1 VILNN
6 REFWFNTNLRGLIDE
21 KGNIYSVL
29 GIARDIT
36 DRKKMEEQSYYTEK
50 LASLGTLAAGVAHEI
65 NNPLAVIL
73 GFTDILLEKL
83 PQDLQ
88 EYDILK
94 TIEKQATNAKR
105 IVENLLSFVRHK
117 EHKEQLVNIN
127 ECIETVIDVMN
138 NTIAINNIEVKKNL
152 QEKLPF
158 VKGDAGELQQVFFN
172 IINNAIYVMKGGG
185 LLTISTRYDGEW
197 VEICISDT
205 GCGIPK
211 EHRQRIFD
219 PFFTTK
225 EVGKGTGLGLWVSY
239 NIIKK
244 HNGIISFETKTKEES
259 EETGTKF
266 IIKLPPIM
274 E

>member
-1 VILNN
+1 
-6 REFWFNTNLRGLIDE
+6 
-21 KGNIYSVL
+21 
-29 GIARDIT
+29 
-36 DRKKMEEQSYYTEK
+36 MEEQSYYTEK

-65 NNPLAVIL
+65 NNPLAIIL
-73 GFTDILLEKL
+73 GFTEILLEKTH
-83 PQDLQ
+83 PDSE

-127 ECIETVIDVMN
+127 DCINTVLDMMN
-138 NTIAINNIEVKKNL
+138 NTIMINNIEVKKDL
-152 QEKLPF
+152 QETLPLI
-158 VKGDAGELQQVFFN
+158 KGDPGELQQVLFN

-185 LLTISTRYDGEW
+185 ILCISTKYDGHW
-197 VEICISDT
+197 IIISISDT

-219 PFFTTK
+219 PFFTIK
-225 EVGKGTGLGLWVSY
+225 ELGKGTGLGLWVSY

-244 HNGIISFETKTKEES
+244 HNGIITFETKTKEES
-259 EETGTKF
+259 EKPGTTF
-266 IIKLPPIM
+266 IIKLPG
-274 E
+274 ER